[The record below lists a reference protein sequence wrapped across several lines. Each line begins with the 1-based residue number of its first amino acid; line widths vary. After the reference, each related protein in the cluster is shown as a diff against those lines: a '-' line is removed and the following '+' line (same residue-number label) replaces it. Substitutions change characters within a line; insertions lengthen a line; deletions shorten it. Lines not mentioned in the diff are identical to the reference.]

1 MDVVI
6 RATQEA
12 KAELWV
18 INEQFESIFN
28 EVLASAVVAQRSQ
41 CKTSISTLITPERVL
56 PIR

>member
-18 INEQFESIFN
+18 INEHFESVFN
-28 EVLASAVVAQRSQ
+28 KVLVSAVVVKRS
-41 CKTSISTLITPERVL
+41 LGRL
-56 PIR
+56 

>member
-18 INEQFESIFN
+18 INEHFEFVFN
-28 EVLASAVVAQRSQ
+28 KVLESTVIVPRSQ
-41 CKTSISTLITPERVL
+41 NESQS
-56 PIR
+56 